1 MPEQRKNEEHPM
13 KTLTTTLLAATLL
26 TGLAGWRAPAHAQTI
41 PVIVKD
47 TTSQYWQI
55 VLAGAREAGK
65 ELHIKVPELGAQSEA
80 DISGQITA
88 LENAA
93 AENPAAIVI
102 APTQYTAL
110 GAPITA
116 VAANI
121 KVIGIDSAADTTAW
135 TSFLST
141 NNVTGGKVAAD
152 SMAEGIMAKTGKAA
166 GEIAIIT
173 SLPGVGSLDQRAEG
187 FKAEMAA
194 KYPDIKIIA
203 NRIAD
208 GQPTTGLNIMTD
220 LMTAH
225 PHLVGVFA
233 SNLIMVEGASQA
245 LSESGNKTM
254 TLIGFDSDKNLV
266 ADVKSGVIYALIVQD
281 PYRMGYEG
289 VEIALKASKGEA
301 VPKMIDTGVTAITAA
316 NINTPK
322 ALALLNPKV

>member
-1 MPEQRKNEEHPM
+1 M
-13 KTLTTTLLAATLL
+13 KKLQTSLLSGFLFASCMGMGSAY
-26 TGLAGWRAPAHAQTI
+26 AQSISI

-55 VLAGAREAGK
+55 VLAGAKAAGIA
-65 ELHIKVPELGAQSEA
+65 LHVKVPELGAQSEA

-102 APTQYTAL
+102 APTQFTAL

-121 KVIGIDSAADTTAW
+121 KVIGIDSAANTTAW

-152 SMAEGIMAKTGKAA
+152 ALAAGIRAKTGKVE
-166 GEIAIIT
+166 GEVAIIT
-173 SLPGVGSLDQRAEG
+173 SLPGVGSLDQRAQG
-187 FKAEMAA
+187 FKEELAA
-194 KYPDIKIIA
+194 KYPGLKIIA

-225 PHLVGVFA
+225 PNLVGVFA
-233 SNLIMVEGASQA
+233 SNLIMIEGASQA
-245 LSESGNKTM
+245 LSESGNKKL
-254 TLIGFDSDKNLV
+254 TLVGFDSDKNLV
-266 ADVKSGVIYALIVQD
+266 AALKSGIIYALIVQD

-289 VEIALKASKGEA
+289 VEIALKASKNET
-301 VPKMIDTGVTAITAA
+301 VPKEIDTGVTAITAA
-316 NINTPK
+316 NIDTPR
-322 ALALLNPKV
+322 AQSLLNPKL

>member
-1 MPEQRKNEEHPM
+1 M
-13 KTLTTTLLAATLL
+13 KTSRNVLLA
-26 TGLAGWRAPAHAQTI
+26 GLVTASFALGASAYAQTI

-55 VLAGAREAGK
+55 VLAGARAAGIK
-65 ELHIKVPELGAQSEA
+65 LHIKVPELGAQSEA
-80 DISGQITA
+80 DIAGQITA

-102 APTQYTAL
+102 APTQFTAL

-116 VAANI
+116 VAQSI
-121 KVIGIDSAADTTAW
+121 KVIGIDSAANTTAW
-135 TSFLST
+135 TAFLST

-152 SMAEGIMAKTGKAA
+152 TMAQGIKEKTGKIA
-166 GEIAIIT
+166 GDIAIIT
-173 SLPGVGSLDQRAEG
+173 SLPGVGSLDQRAQG
-187 FKAEMAA
+187 FKDEIAA
-194 KYPDIKIIA
+194 KYPDLHIIA

-225 PHLVGVFA
+225 PDLVGVFA
-233 SNLIMVEGASQA
+233 SNLIMIEGASQA
-245 LSESGNKTM
+245 LSESGNKKL

-266 ADVKSGVIYALIVQD
+266 AALSSGIIYALIVQD

-301 VPKMIDTGVTAITAA
+301 VPKEIDTGVTAITKD
-316 NINTPK
+316 NLNTPRSQ
-322 ALALLNPKV
+322 ALLNPKL

>member
-1 MPEQRKNEEHPM
+1 M
-13 KTLTTTLLAATLL
+13 KLLKHSLLAASLL
-26 TGLAGWRAPAHAQTI
+26 AGLAAWQAPAQAQTI

-116 VAANI
+116 VAQNI

-152 SMAEGIMAKTGKAA
+152 ALAEGIKAKTGKIE
-166 GEIAIIT
+166 GNVAIIT
-173 SLPGVGSLDQRAEG
+173 SLPGVGSLDQRAQG
-187 FKAEMAA
+187 FKEELAA
-194 KYPDIKIIA
+194 KYPGLKIIA

-225 PHLVGVFA
+225 SDLVGVFA
-233 SNLIMVEGASQA
+233 SNLIMIEGASQA
-245 LSESGNKTM
+245 LSESGNKKL
-254 TLIGFDSDKNLV
+254 TLVGFDSDKNLV
-266 ADVKSGVIYALIVQD
+266 AALKSGVIYALIVQD
-281 PYRMGYEG
+281 PYRMGFEG
-289 VEIALKASKGEA
+289 VQIALKASKGEA
-301 VPKMIDTGVTAITAA
+301 VPKEIDTGVTAITAA
-316 NINTPK
+316 NLDTPRSQ
-322 ALALLNPKV
+322 ALLNPKL

>member
-1 MPEQRKNEEHPM
+1 MKNT
-13 KTLTTTLLAATLL
+13 KTYF
-26 TGLAGWRAPAHAQTI
+26 LAGLMTLSFAWAASAYAQTI

-55 VLAGAREAGK
+55 VLAGARAAGVK
-65 ELHIKVPELGAQSEA
+65 LHIKVPELGAQSEA
-80 DISGQITA
+80 DIAGQITA

-116 VAANI
+116 VAQNI
-121 KVIGIDSAADTTAW
+121 KVIGINSAADTTAW

-152 SMAEGIMAKTGKAA
+152 TLAEGIKEKTGQIEGK
-166 GEIAIIT
+166 IAIIT
-173 SLPGVGSLDQRAEG
+173 SLPGVGSLDQRAQG
-187 FKAEMAA
+187 FKEEIAA
-194 KYPDIKIIA
+194 KYPGLKIIA

-220 LMTAH
+220 LMTAN
-225 PHLVGVFA
+225 PDLVGVFA
-233 SNLIMVEGASQA
+233 SNLIMIEGASQA
-245 LSESGNKTM
+245 LSESGNKKL
-254 TLIGFDSDKNLV
+254 TLVGFDSDKNLV
-266 ADVKSGVIYALIVQD
+266 AALSSGIIYALIVQD

-289 VEIALKASKGEA
+289 VQIALEASKGQA
-301 VPKMIDTGVTAITAA
+301 VPKEIDTGVTAITKS
-316 NINTPK
+316 NLDTPR
-322 ALALLNPKV
+322 AQSLLNPKL

>member
-1 MPEQRKNEEHPM
+1 M
-13 KTLTTTLLAATLL
+13 KTLTKTLMAATLL
-26 TGLAGWRAPAHAQTI
+26 TAVAGWHAPAAHAQTI

-88 LENAA
+88 LENAES
-93 AENPAAIVI
+93 ENPAAIVI
-102 APTQYTAL
+102 APTQFTAL

-116 VAANI
+116 AAANTKI
-121 KVIGIDSAADTTAW
+121 IGIDSAADTTAW

-152 SMAEGIMAKTGKAA
+152 ALAAGIIAKTGKPA
-166 GEIAIIT
+166 GEVAIIT

-187 FKAEMAA
+187 FKEEIAA

-245 LSESGNKTM
+245 LSESGNKTL
-254 TLIGFDSDKNLV
+254 TLVGFDSDKNLV

-289 VEIALKASKGEA
+289 VQIALKASKGEA
-301 VPKMIDTGVTAITAA
+301 VPKSIDTGVTAITAA
-316 NINTPK
+316 NINTPR
-322 ALALLNPKV
+322 AQALLNPKV

>member
-1 MPEQRKNEEHPM
+1 M
-13 KTLTTTLLAATLL
+13 KKIKIAFLAGLLATSSIGMA
-26 TGLAGWRAPAHAQTI
+26 AAQTI

-55 VLAGAREAGK
+55 VLAGARAAGIK
-65 ELHIKVPELGAQSEA
+65 LHIKVPELGAQSEA

-116 VAANI
+116 VAQNI
-121 KVIGIDSAADTTAW
+121 KVIGIDSAANTTAW

-152 SMAEGIMAKTGKAA
+152 TLAAGIMAKTGKIA
-166 GEIAIIT
+166 GDIAIIT
-173 SLPGVGSLDQRAEG
+173 SLPGVGSLDQRAQG
-187 FKAEMAA
+187 FKEEIAA
-194 KYPDIKIIA
+194 KYPGLKIIA

-225 PHLVGVFA
+225 PDLVGVFA
-233 SNLIMVEGASQA
+233 SNLIMIEGASQA
-245 LSESGNKTM
+245 LSESGNKKL
-254 TLIGFDSDKNLV
+254 TLVGFDSDKNLV
-266 ADVKSGVIYALIVQD
+266 AALKSGIIYALIVQD

-289 VEIALKASKGEA
+289 VEIALKASKGEP
-301 VPKMIDTGVTAITAA
+301 VPKEIDTGVTAITAA
-316 NINTPK
+316 NLDTPR
-322 ALALLNPKV
+322 AQALLNPKL